1 MLCAYRP
8 RDMSEAQLLTQI
20 LADHHV
26 NCHISGEYLQGG
38 MGELPAMDL
47 LGLWVEPD
55 DLGLARELIRD
66 WQQATPIMPELDDL

>member
-8 RDMSEAQLLTQI
+8 LDMSEAQLLRQI
-20 LADHHV
+20 LTDHRI
-26 NCHISGEYLQGG
+26 NCHVSGEYLQGG

-47 LGLWVEPD
+47 LGLWVEPA

-66 WQQATPIMPELDDL
+66 WQQAIPIMPELDDL